1 MNGDDDGYNYDYEA
15 IQKCRIF
22 TIIIGSISIVFPL
35 SVVVILIQRFDNLV
49 RGKSMMY
56 YILMIAIAD
65 TFTSFFISLG
75 YPPPGIVCS
84 IQGFFS
90 FFFARMSWFY
100 TDVLIFQ
107 LFYIVVFQQYFLN
120 VTYMHIIVWT
130 LNIILQFLPYSTGTR
145 YGYGDEDDSIEKE
158 ARCFLS
164 KGKGSEDNALK
175 WGVYTFEYELI
186 ISLLIIIVLSI
197 VVVFYS
203 IRMKNL
209 EVSQIYLA
217 QRIKGSWSIVIL
229 YPLAMIVSWMPG
241 VLAGLAGAIYKT
253 KGDKLPPN
261 HILLFDYLSAFNSM
275 YGPLLALIFYTKTVD
290 ARRAWMYNLR
300 CILNLFTNV
309 NVDDRSSCSSILSI
323 KDSEISSNFSI
334 WSKIKSSFTFGSD
347 KRQPLLGL
355 GNHSM
360 STIQEEEEVNRISSS
375 SNILRISEA
384 L

>member
-1 MNGDDDGYNYDYEA
+1 
-15 IQKCRIF
+15 
-22 TIIIGSISIVFPL
+22 
-35 SVVVILIQRFDNLV
+35 
-49 RGKSMMY
+49 
-56 YILMIAIAD
+56 
-65 TFTSFFISLG
+65 
-75 YPPPGIVCS
+75 
-84 IQGFFS
+84 
-90 FFFARMSWFY
+90 
-100 TDVLIFQ
+100 
-107 LFYIVVFQQYFLN
+107 
-120 VTYMHIIVWT
+120 MHIIVWT

-145 YGYGDEDDSIEKE
+145 YGYGEEDKIAKE

-164 KGKGSEDNALK
+164 QGKGSEDNFRK
-175 WGVYTFEYELI
+175 WSAYAFQYELI

-229 YPLAMIVSWMPG
+229 YPLAMIISWMPG
-241 VLAGLAGAIYKT
+241 VLVALGADIYKT
-253 KGDKLPPN
+253 NSLILPPN
-261 HILLFDYLSAFNSM
+261 HILVFDYLAALNSL
-275 YGPLLALIFYTKTVD
+275 YGPLLALIFYTKTID

-323 KDSEISSNFSI
+323 KDSEISSNFSV

-355 GNHSM
+355 GNQSM